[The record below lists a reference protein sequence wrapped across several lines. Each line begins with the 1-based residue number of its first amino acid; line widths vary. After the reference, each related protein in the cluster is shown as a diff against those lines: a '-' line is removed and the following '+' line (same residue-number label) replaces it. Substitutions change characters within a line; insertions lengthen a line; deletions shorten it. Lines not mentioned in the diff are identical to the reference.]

1 MDLHNTALV
10 MAGVVGSTVAIVHG
24 FIMQRLIVRPIH
36 ELTVDQLPSTIRR
49 LVAGLL
55 HFTTINWFIS
65 GLGLLIATYSFGR
78 EARLATEFLVGSSYL
93 FGALVN
99 LWATRGCHWDGS
111 SMPLRSYLSSMVLA
125 SQAVERG
132 NRLTTAKRS
141 G

>member
-10 MAGVVGSTVAIVHG
+10 VAGVVGSTVAIVHG

-36 ELTVDQLPSTIRR
+36 ELTVGQLPSTIRR
-49 LVAGLL
+49 LVAGLS
-55 HFTTINWFIS
+55 HFTTFNWFVS

-78 EARLATEFLVGSSYL
+78 EARLATGFLVGSSYL

-99 LWATRGCHWDGS
+99 LGRPGPPRGMG
-111 SMPLRSYLSSMVLA
+111 PLCRCGPYLSSMVLA
-125 SQAVERG
+125 SQAVETG

>member
-10 MAGVVGSTVAIVHG
+10 VAGVVGSTVAIVHG

-36 ELTVDQLPSTIRR
+36 DHGGTAPQHNPEVGGR
-49 LVAGLL
+49 LL

-99 LWATRGCHWDGS
+99 LWATRGRHVGWV
-111 SMPLRSYLSSMVLA
+111 LYAVAVLLSSMVLA

-132 NRLTTAKRS
+132 NRLTT
-141 G
+141 